1 MWSGSRERAVIVAV
15 VAVRV
20 MEMPLDQI
28 VDVVAMR
35 NRLMAALGA
44 VLVLAGVP
52 ATAMLWGAGARIA
65 GAHGDDVLVDVIAM
79 HMVQMPV
86 VQVVDMGVMLNRGV
100 PATGAVFVGMVR
112 VPGLAARAHHFVSL
126 MLTGAWSAAVR
137 SVA

>member
-1 MWSGSRERAVIVAV
+1 MIVAV

-20 MEMPLDQI
+20 VEMPLDQI

-44 VLVLAGVP
+44 
-52 ATAMLWGAGARIA
+52 ATAMLRSAGARIA

-79 HMVQMPV
+79 HTVQMPV
-86 VQVVDMGVMLNRGV
+86 VQIVDMGVMLNRGV

-126 MLTGAWSAAVR
+126 MLSAAKSAAIR

>member
-79 HMVQMPV
+79 HTWCRCP
-86 VQVVDMGVMLNRGV
+86 
-100 PATGAVFVGMVR
+100 
-112 VPGLAARAHHFVSL
+112 SCK
-126 MLTGAWSAAVR
+126 
-137 SVA
+137 